1 MKAAVVGAGVIGE
14 FFAELLQE
22 KFRVVISDI
31 DASRGEAVA
40 SRLGLEYRVN
50 NIEAVGDADLVLVS
64 TPIKETP
71 QVVES
76 IAPAMKKGSLLMDA
90 TSIKSHVRESFI
102 RTGRKDIDYISIH
115 PMFCPPTKLEE
126 QSIIVI
132 PVQGDSWINEIKEF
146 FTSKGLRVHESTVE
160 RHDEIMALIQVL
172 IHLSFMGINSTIK
185 ELGYGED
192 DLRPFMGKF
201 HRVLFDFIPR
211 ITAQNHEMYA
221 SIQLENPES
230 LKVCSILSNK
240 IDSFRQ
246 LIKGKNLD
254 RLVKELEDMSDIY
267 SDPELSIKR
276 SNRLIDLYREEV

>member
-14 FFAELLQE
+14 FFAGLLQE
-22 KFRVVISDI
+22 RFRVVISDI
-31 DASRGEAVA
+31 DAGRGEEVA
-40 SRLGLEYRVN
+40 SRLGLEYRADNLGV
-50 NIEAVGDADLVLVS
+50 VGDADLVLVS
-64 TPIKETP
+64 TPIRETP
-71 QVVES
+71 GVVES
-76 IAPAMKKGSLLMDA
+76 ITPAMKEGSLLMDA
-90 TSIKSHVRESFI
+90 TSIKSHVKESFI
-102 RTGRKDIDYISIH
+102 RAGRKDIDYISIH
-115 PMFCPPTKLEE
+115 PMFCPPTELEE

-132 PVQGDSWINEIKEF
+132 PVQGDTWIKEIKDF
-146 FTSKGLRVHESTVE
+146 FTSKGLRVHESTME

-172 IHLSFMGINSTIK
+172 IHVSFMGINSTIK
-185 ELGYGED
+185 ESGYREK

-230 LKVCSILSNK
+230 LRVCSILSNK

-246 LIKGKNLD
+246 LIMEGNLD

-267 SDPELSIKR
+267 SKPALSIKR
-276 SNRLIDLYREEV
+276 SNRLINLYREDV